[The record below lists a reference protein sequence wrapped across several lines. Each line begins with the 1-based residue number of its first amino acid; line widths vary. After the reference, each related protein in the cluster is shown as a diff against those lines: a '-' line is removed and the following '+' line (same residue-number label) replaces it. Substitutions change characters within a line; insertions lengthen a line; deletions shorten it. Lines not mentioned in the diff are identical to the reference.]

1 MTNEKIKTKESS
13 IDLMMTGQ
21 VMKRE
26 IKKKGYTVREL
37 QKKLG
42 LSCPQPIYRWLQG
55 RTLPSI
61 DNLYMLSRLLRLTVD
76 DLIVP
81 MQNQAW
87 ILQEVCNMKFDVRMW
102 AYFEGIS
109 ADEKNE

>member
-61 DNLYMLSRLLRLTVD
+61 PRRRRFLPPAGRRILS
-76 DLIVP
+76 
-81 MQNQAW
+81 
-87 ILQEVCNMKFDVRMW
+87 
-102 AYFEGIS
+102 G
-109 ADEKNE
+109 

>member
-42 LSCPQPIYRWLQG
+42 LSTAGFRDGHC
-55 RTLPSI
+55 
-61 DNLYMLSRLLRLTVD
+61 LRLT
-76 DLIVP
+76 I
-81 MQNQAW
+81 
-87 ILQEVCNMKFDVRMW
+87 CTC
-102 AYFEGIS
+102 
-109 ADEKNE
+109 

>member
-21 VMKRE
+21 VMKR
-26 IKKKGYTVREL
+26 
-37 QKKLG
+37 

-87 ILQEVCNMKFDVRMW
+87 ILQEACNMKFDVRMW